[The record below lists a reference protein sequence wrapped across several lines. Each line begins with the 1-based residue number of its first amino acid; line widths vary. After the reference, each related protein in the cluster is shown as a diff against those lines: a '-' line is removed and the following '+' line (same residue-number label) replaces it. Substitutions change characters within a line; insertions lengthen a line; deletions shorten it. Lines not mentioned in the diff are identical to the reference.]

1 MRREQQF
8 SAFER
13 QAFARLLCRFRPVA
27 ADQPLLGEERQNA
40 FGIRFGFSTAGVGLT
55 TQFKGRRQARQ
66 WNLRI
71 RKQTRQAQPRQRTG
85 FVEGAAAGIFRQ
97 QTHTHVQVCR
107 QRTPLRPVLRQGVHV
122 QRRFGIAMQIQ
133 HHISG
138 AGMAEQDALHALQ
151 LA

>member
-8 SAFER
+8 GAFER
-13 QAFARLLCRFRPVA
+13 HACASVLRRFRPLA
-27 ADQPLLGEERQNA
+27 ADQTLLGEERQNA
-40 FGIRFGFSTAGVGLT
+40 LGVRFGFGATGVGLT
-55 TQFKGRRQARQ
+55 TQFNGSRQARQ
-66 WNLRI
+66 WNLRV
-71 RKQTRQAQPRQRTG
+71 REQTRQTQPRQRTG
-85 FVEGAAAGIFRQ
+85 FVERTAAGIFRQ
-97 QTHTHVQVCR
+97 QTDPHIEVR
-107 QRTPLRPVLRQGVHV
+107 GQRTPLRPVLRQGVHV